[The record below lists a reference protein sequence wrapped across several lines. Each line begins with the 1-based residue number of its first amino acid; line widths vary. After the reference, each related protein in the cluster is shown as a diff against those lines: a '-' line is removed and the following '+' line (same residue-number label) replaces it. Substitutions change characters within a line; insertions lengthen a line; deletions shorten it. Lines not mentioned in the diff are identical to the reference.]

1 MPKFTVLLEKTFAL
15 GSMPPELIEAYGGG
29 LDFLT
34 PHELRPYVYS
44 NFVTTLDG
52 MVTFGI
58 EGESEG
64 RVVSMKS
71 QDDQWLMALLRASA
85 DAVIVGAGTLRAE
98 KSHTWTVDAL
108 KSVAPAPFVDWRRA
122 SGRLPQPL
130 QCFVTASGN
139 VDKNALVFRDG
150 DLEKVIFTTE
160 HGAKEL
166 GDIPAEIVV
175 SQCNQVDLSAAM
187 RFLREEKGVRNLLTE
202 GGPRLYGELLS
213 AGLVDESF
221 QTLSP
226 QMAGVG
232 RGAKA
237 RYGLTEGACWNPDK
251 SPKAELLSARVGEC
265 DGDHLFLRYRIK
277 RPD

>member
-1 MPKFTVLLEKTFAL
+1 
-15 GSMPPELIEAYGGG
+15 MPPELIEAYGGG

-98 KSHTWTVDAL
+98 KSHTWTVDSL
-108 KSVAPAPFVDWRRA
+108 KSVDPAPFAEWRQS
-122 SGRLPQPL
+122 SGRSPQPV
-130 QCFVTASGN
+130 QCFVTASGRI
-139 VDKNALVFRDG
+139 DREAHIFREDT
-150 DLEKVIFTTE
+150 LKKIIFTTE
-160 HGAKEL
+160 QGAKAL
-166 GDIPAEIVV
+166 GNIRAEIVV
-175 SQCNQVDLSAAM
+175 SESDRVDLRAAM